1 MNLNG
6 PEIPLSRPMR
16 RGWLNSDE
24 RSTVYRRGDIVIR
37 ETGPWASSV
46 HSFLRHL
53 ESAGFEGAPKVV
65 GDGFAEDG
73 RETLSFIQGEVINPT
88 PWNAEGIETLGRMI
102 RELHDASASF
112 SPEEDTLWRPFFG
125 RDLGGPDRII
135 SHCDISPWN
144 VVSVDGLPAGLID
157 WEYAGAVDPRVELA
171 QAGWLNIRLFSDDIA
186 NVEKLPPV
194 EQRAEHLRM
203 FIDAYG
209 LADSDRKNFL
219 NLIVDFVM
227 CDTAYQADEA
237 GITKESDD
245 PEPLWG
251 LTWRARSGAW
261 LVRNREI
268 FERAIQG

>member
-1 MNLNG
+1 MNSSEH
-6 PEIPLSRPMR
+6 EIPLSKPVR
-16 RGWLNSDE
+16 RAWLDSDE
-24 RSTVYRRGDIVIR
+24 RSTVYRRGDVVLR
-37 ETGPWASSV
+37 DTGPWASSV

-53 ESAGFEGAPKVV
+53 EPVGFEGAPKVV
-65 GDGFAEDG
+65 GGGIAEDG
-73 RETLSFIQGEVINPT
+73 RETLSFIQCEVINPT
-88 PWNAEGIETLGRMI
+88 PWNTECIETLGRMI

-112 SPEEDTLWRPFFG
+112 EYDEYMLWPPFYG

-135 SHCDISPWN
+135 SHCDIASWN

-157 WEYAGAVDPRVELA
+157 WEYVGPVDPLVELA

-186 NVEKLPPV
+186 EAENLPPV
-194 EQRAEHLRM
+194 EQRAEHLRR

-209 LADSDRKNFL
+209 LATSDRKNFF

-227 CDTAYQADEA
+227 CDAAYQADEA
-237 GITKESDD
+237 GITKNSDD

-251 LTWRARSGAW
+251 LAWRARSGAW

-268 FERAIQG
+268 FERAIQD